1 MLQTQVN
8 MPIRSYQGKHPR
20 IAPTA
25 YVDDT
30 AVVIGDVT
38 IGAHSSLWPTV
49 VVRGDVNSIA
59 IGEYTNIQDGSI
71 LHVTH
76 DSEYSPGGQSLSIG
90 NYVTVDH
97 RALLHA
103 CQIGDYCLIGM
114 ATTVMDGAMLDPRVI
129 LAAGSLVPERKTL
142 EGGYLWM
149 GSPARKIR
157 PLTERES
164 ALLEY
169 SARHY
174 AKLKDRHCSG

>member
-20 IAPTA
+20 IASTA

-71 LHVTH
+71 
-76 DSEYSPGGQSLSIG
+76 
-90 NYVTVDH
+90 
-97 RALLHA
+97 
-103 CQIGDYCLIGM
+103 
-114 ATTVMDGAMLDPRVI
+114 
-129 LAAGSLVPERKTL
+129 
-142 EGGYLWM
+142 
-149 GSPARKIR
+149 PARH
-157 PLTERES
+157 P
-164 ALLEY
+164 
-169 SARHY
+169 
-174 AKLKDRHCSG
+174 